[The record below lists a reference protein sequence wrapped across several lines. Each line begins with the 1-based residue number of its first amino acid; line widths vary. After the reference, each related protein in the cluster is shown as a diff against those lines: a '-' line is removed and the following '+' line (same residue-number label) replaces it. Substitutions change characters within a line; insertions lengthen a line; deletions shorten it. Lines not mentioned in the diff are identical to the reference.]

1 MDMENKANNE
11 LIILYLKYILYIL
24 YLLENIL
31 NNENYIIRIQAL
43 SLIWFA
49 TKRVVLCF
57 KERVPLTFSCP
68 LKFFTSWWFHYLLNN
83 SW

>member
-1 MDMENKANNE
+1 MVIGLIGFQLNSRMDMENKANNE

-43 SLIWFA
+43 SLI
-49 TKRVVLCF
+49 
-57 KERVPLTFSCP
+57 
-68 LKFFTSWWFHYLLNN
+68 
-83 SW
+83 